1 MAQHTEKGTPGQ
13 ASMHQ
18 AEVLSQLCY
27 VFLQPVLVQLHQEL
41 DRRLVQ
47 TLLDLLQVI
56 ILHRHRQQG
65 LLLSELGGHLLGAA
79 QAPAGTKRIDGLLK
93 SRRWQAATLMDYL
106 WDKGDEAVQRL
117 THPQDDIYVIWDES
131 VVEKPESLKAE
142 RLGPVR
148 SSKARRLLR
157 IKPGYYTPPRGP
169 AFVPGWN
176 WLQLLVA
183 GPRGPATLAH
193 LRWWT
198 TRGAAASDK
207 RTEEAQLL
215 EHVARRWGRQV
226 VHIWDQGFAGA
237 PWVRQALQQ
246 QVRFILRWKKSYKL
260 VTVTGQLQ
268 KAWECARGKRSL
280 DHRLIYDSRRRCE
293 RKTGVVYLPVR
304 VPDVPGQLWLVV
316 ARPGQGRTPW
326 YLLTNEPIADVA
338 AAWQVVFA
346 YSRRWQVEIVQSQ
359 MTKAGVLTAGA
370 GRNDITNLDF
380 VVGDN
385 HSINEQFNQ
394 LPFLRKGRVGQA
406 RLDALAERFDRGG
419 QTRQFGL
426 AIDMAVELL
435 LLGFQRLGFL
445 LQLPASP
452 LIFG

>member
-1 MAQHTEKGTPGQ
+1 MAKFREKRALGQ
-13 ASMHQ
+13 ASVQQ

-27 VFLQPVLVQLHQEL
+27 VFVRPVLGRLHQGL

-65 LLLSELGGHLLGAA
+65 LLLSELGGHLLGPAH
-79 QAPAGTKRIDGLLK
+79 APAGTKRIDRLLK
-93 SRRWQAATLMDYL
+93 SPRWQAATLIEYL

-117 THPQDDIYVIWDES
+117 THPQDAIYVIWDES
-131 VVEKPESLKAE
+131 VVEKPESLKAD

-176 WLQLLVA
+176 WLQVLVA

-207 RTEEAQLL
+207 RTEEDQVLQ
-215 EHVARRWGRQV
+215 HVARRWGRQV
-226 VHIWDQGFAGA
+226 VHVWDQGFAGA
-237 PWVRQALQQ
+237 PWVSQALQQ
-246 QVRFILRWKKSYKL
+246 PVRFILRWKKNYKL
-260 VTVTGQLQ
+260 ETSTGQLR

-280 DHRLIYDSRRRCE
+280 DHRLIYDARRRCE
-293 RKTGVVYLPVR
+293 RKTGVLYLPVR
-304 VPDVPGQLWLVV
+304 VPELPVWLWLVV

-326 YLLTNEPIADVA
+326 YLLTNEPIPDVA
-338 AAWQVVFA
+338 AAWQIVFA
-346 YSRRWQVEIVQSQ
+346 YSRRWQVEMSIRYSKSELALESPRLRTWAALTKLWAILALVQAFLVS
-359 MTKAGVLTAGA
+359 L
-370 GRNDITNLDF
+370 LD
-380 VVGDN
+380 DR
-385 HSINEQFNQ
+385 
-394 LPFLRKGRVGQA
+394 LAPLR
-406 RLDALAERFDRGG
+406 
-419 QTRQFGL
+419 TW
-426 AIDMAVELL
+426 
-435 LLGFQRLGFL
+435 L
-445 LQLPASP
+445 LQQWCARTGQRSRTTPSP
-452 LIFG
+452 LYRLRLALSALWFAYRPSTLPRLNSG

>member
-1 MAQHTEKGTPGQ
+1 MAQHKEKGTAGQ
-13 ASMHQ
+13 ASIHQ

-27 VFLQPVLVQLHQEL
+27 VFVRPVLVQLHQEL

-56 ILHRHRQQG
+56 LLHRHRQQG

-79 QAPAGTKRIDGLLK
+79 QAPAGTKRIDRLKK
-93 SRRWQAATLMDYL
+93 SRRWQAATLIDYL
-106 WDKGDEAVQRL
+106 WDKGDEALQRL

-237 PWVRQALQQ
+237 PWVRQAVQQ
-246 QVRFILRWKKSYKL
+246 PVRFILRWKKSYKL
-260 VTVTGQLQ
+260 ESGPGQLQ

-346 YSRRWQVEIVQSQ
+346 YSRRWQVEMSIRYSKAELAFESPRLRSWEALTKLWAIAALVQAFLVS
-359 MTKAGVLTAGA
+359 L
-370 GRNDITNLDF
+370 LD
-380 VVGDN
+380 
-385 HSINEQFNQ
+385 ER
-394 LPFLRKGRVGQA
+394 LAPLR
-406 RLDALAERFDRGG
+406 
-419 QTRQFGL
+419 TW
-426 AIDMAVELL
+426 
-435 LLGFQRLGFL
+435 L
-445 LQLPASP
+445 LQQWCARTGKRSRKTPAPLYRLRLALSLLWLAYRPSTLPRLNS
-452 LIFG
+452 G

>member
-1 MAQHTEKGTPGQ
+1 MAEHKEKGRPGQ
-13 ASMHQ
+13 ASIHQ

-27 VFLQPVLVQLHQEL
+27 VFVRPVLGQLHQEL

-65 LLLSELGGHLLGAA
+65 LLLSELGGQLLGAA
-79 QAPAGTKRIDGLLK
+79 QAPAGTKRIDRLLK
-93 SRRWQAATLMDYL
+93 SRRWQASTLIDYL
-106 WDKGDEAVQRL
+106 WEKGDEAVQRL

-131 VVEKPESLKAE
+131 VVEKPESLKAD

-157 IKPGYYTPPRGP
+157 IKPGYYTPPTGP

-183 GPRGPATLAH
+183 GPGGPASLAH

-207 RTEEAQLL
+207 RTEETQLL

-226 VHIWDQGFAGA
+226 VHLWDQGFAGA
-237 PWVRQALQQ
+237 PWVSQALQA

-260 VTVTGQLQ
+260 VTATGQLQ
-268 KAWECARGKRSL
+268 KAWECTRGKRSL

-304 VPDVPGQLWLVV
+304 VPDVPSQLWLVV

-326 YLLTNEPIADVA
+326 YLLTNEPIRDTAD
-338 AAWQVVFA
+338 AWRVVFA
-346 YSRRWQVEIVQSQ
+346 YARRWQVEMSIRYSKAELACESPRLRAWSALTKLWAILALVQAFLVS
-359 MTKAGVLTAGA
+359 L
-370 GRNDITNLDF
+370 LDDRF
-380 VVGDN
+380 G
-385 HSINEQFNQ
+385 
-394 LPFLRKGRVGQA
+394 PLRTWLLQHWCARADK
-406 RLDALAERFDRGG
+406 RLDRVHFPLYRLRLALSLLW
-419 QTRQFGL
+419 L
-426 AIDMAVELL
+426 A
-435 LLGFQRLGFL
+435 FR
-445 LQLPASP
+445 PASLP
-452 LIFG
+452 RLNSG